1 MKLNN
6 EDFDLML
13 NAAWSSFES
22 TLFLWG
28 MSKEQTDKFSDMID
42 SKGTIEDVLDA
53 LKEVVDWEDE

>member
-1 MKLNN
+1 
-6 EDFDLML
+6 ML
-13 NAAWSSFES
+13 HGLHLR
-22 TLFLWG
+22 TLCFYGG